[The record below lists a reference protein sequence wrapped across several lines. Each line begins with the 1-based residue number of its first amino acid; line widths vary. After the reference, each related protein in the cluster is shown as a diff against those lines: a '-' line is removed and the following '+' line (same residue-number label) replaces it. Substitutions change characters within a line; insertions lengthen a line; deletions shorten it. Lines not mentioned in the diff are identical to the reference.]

1 MVVRYLSAQRHTGTV
16 AEIAKVKFSF
26 PNDQFPDF
34 ETTVNEP
41 VQQVSVGKH
50 NGKDLFPD
58 IVVMRRPG
66 SWLKMM
72 AEVEMVD
79 TITDEQA
86 KEVWLPDSQVGD
98 LYIYVPY
105 GMAGD
110 AKQLCRKHGVKPK
123 GIRTWRF
130 RPVWGLDVGDA

>member
-1 MVVRYLSAQRHTGTV
+1 MRKKWGLQMVVRYLSAQRHTGTV
-16 AEIAKVKFSF
+16 SEIAKLKFPF

-86 KEVWLPDSQVGD
+86 QEVWLQPFAWLEPDRRCWCWSSIMFRGD
-98 LYIYVPY
+98 GVIAFIYTVSVLVPEF
-105 GMAGD
+105 
-110 AKQLCRKHGVKPK
+110 
-123 GIRTWRF
+123 IT
-130 RPVWGLDVGDA
+130 